1 MLTLV
6 VMAAGLGRRFGGDKQ
21 LAAVGPEGESF
32 IDYAVSAAAQAGAS
46 RVVMVVR
53 SEIEA
58 ALRRHTEPHHQTRGD
73 AAVTFPFVC
82 QDQHGPRR
90 AKPWGTAHAV
100 WVARDEVPGAFL
112 VCNADD
118 YYAPAAMAPLASAA
132 ADLKY
137 NEACLCG
144 YQLSKTLPAD
154 GAVSRGV
161 CRVSGDQL
169 LGIVEHHGVCRH
181 SDGTIRAAEPV
192 GDLPDDTVV
201 SMNLWAFPQAAFD
214 WIGESVERFWAEHL
228 DDLDDQDAE
237 CLLPAVVAQRMAA
250 KQLSVRMVYT
260 SQQWVGVTSAED
272 LTTARKTLSQT
283 PL

>member
-32 IDYAVSAAAQAGAS
+32 IDYAVSAATQAGAA
-46 RVVMVVR
+46 RVVLVVR

-58 ALRRHTEPHHQTRGD
+58 ALRRHVEARYQALGHDG
-73 AAVTFPFVC
+73 VTFAYVC
-82 QDQHGPRR
+82 QDLHGPHR

-100 WVARDEVPGAFL
+100 WVAQDEVPGAFL

-118 YYAPAAMAPLASAA
+118 YYAPAAMAPLAAA
-132 ADLKY
+132 AVGFKD

-144 YQLSKTLPAD
+144 YQLDRTLPAT

-161 CRVSGDQL
+161 CRVSGDHL
-169 LGIVEHHGVCRH
+169 LDIVEHHGVRRH
-181 SDGTIRAAEPV
+181 DDGIIRAAEPEAE
-192 GDLPDDTVV
+192 LSDDTVV

-214 WIGESVERFWAEHL
+214 WISESVERFWAEHQN
-228 DDLDDQDAE
+228 DPNAE

-250 KQLSVRMVYT
+250 KQLLVKMVYT

-272 LTTARKTLSQT
+272 LTTARKTLSNP